1 MMTTVVLQLQDV
13 GW

>member
-1 MMTTVVLQLQDV
+1 MTTVVLQLQDV